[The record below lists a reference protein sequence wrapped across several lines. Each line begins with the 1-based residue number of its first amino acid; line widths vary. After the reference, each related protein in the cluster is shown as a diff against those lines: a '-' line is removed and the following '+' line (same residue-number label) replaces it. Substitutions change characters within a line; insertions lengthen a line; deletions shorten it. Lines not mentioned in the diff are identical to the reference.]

1 MKKKINL
8 QFMFISAVGILLT
21 FCLSTVIFYELFKS
35 EVVDELKTYAD
46 VIKETQSYDQILQG
60 EYDPDV
66 DDLRITMIKKTEKSF
81 TTVLRMQKKWR
92 TMQIGRRSARH

>member
-1 MKKKINL
+1 
-8 QFMFISAVGILLT
+8 MFISAVGILLT

-66 DDLRITMIKKTEKSF
+66 DDLRITMIKKMEKSF
-81 TTVLRMQKKWR
+81 MTVLQMQKNGE
-92 TMQIGRRSARH
+92 TIQTGRKSARH

>member
-1 MKKKINL
+1 
-8 QFMFISAVGILLT
+8 MFISAVGILLT

-66 DDLRITMIKKTEKSF
+66 DDLRITMIKKDGKVFYDSF
-81 TTVLRMQKKWR
+81 ADVKKMENHANR
-92 TMQIGRRSARH
+92 QEVRQATG

>member
-46 VIKETQSYDQILQG
+46 VIKETHTIRSCRENTILMWMTSGSQ
-60 EYDPDV
+60 
-66 DDLRITMIKKTEKSF
+66 
-81 TTVLRMQKKWR
+81 
-92 TMQIGRRSARH
+92 